1 MLLSS
6 YVFLRSKVKVL
17 KLYVI
22 KNFVVSILSKVTSL
36 GLGKGQEF

>member
-1 MLLSS
+1 M
-6 YVFLRSKVKVL
+6 L

-36 GLGKGQEF
+36 GLGKGQAPVPEKPIKLSPD